1 MAETSSSRPRVR
13 AGLLAAVLLLV
24 VVMAA
29 AGGGWAVARGGLLGR
44 SAAATTTPEVPTGT
58 ATVARTDVVERQQVA
73 GTLGYG
79 DGVTV
84 VGQSVGGVG
93 SSGAGG
99 GGSGAGGGGQ
109 SQGGIVT
116 RVPAVGAVV
125 GRGQAVYEVD
135 GHPVP
140 LWYGTR
146 PAWRAFGFGMTDG
159 PDVRQ
164 LEANLVALG
173 FDPDR
178 AIIVDSHY
186 SWATAAAVK
195 RWQQASGRARTGAV
209 PLGQVVFL
217 PGPIRVATVT
227 ATVGAPREAGTAVL
241 SASSTRPLVTVALD
255 PALQQLVR
263 RGNRVQVT
271 LPDGKT
277 TGGTVW
283 TVSRVATQP
292 STGSGQNSSQEGQS
306 GNGSSNGTGSGQAT
320 VQVTIRLANP
330 RAARGLDQAPVQVA
344 ITTQAHKGVLAVPI
358 SALLAQPGGG
368 YAIQLV
374 AGSDRRRVP
383 VRTGLFDETA
393 GLVEVQGAGLA
404 EGATVQV
411 PAP

>member
-1 MAETSSSRPRVR
+1 VTGSRRRVR
-13 AGLLAAVLLLV
+13 AGLLAGSLV
-24 VVMAA
+24 VVVV
-29 AGGGWAVARGGLLGR
+29 AGGGWAVARGGLLGG

-58 ATVARTDVVERQQVA
+58 ATVARTEVVERQQVP

-79 DGVTV
+79 ESFTV
-84 VGQSVGGVG
+84 VSQAQ
-93 SSGAGG
+93 AGL
-99 GGSGAGGGGQ
+99 
-109 SQGGIVT
+109 VT
-116 RVPAVGAVV
+116 RLPAVGAVV
-125 GRGQAVYEVD
+125 GRGRALYEVD

-140 LWYGTR
+140 LWYGSR
-146 PAWRAFGFGMTDG
+146 PAWRAFQLGMPDG

-178 AIIVDSHY
+178 AITVDRHY

-217 PGPIRVATVT
+217 PGAIRVATVT
-227 ATVGAPREAGTAVL
+227 ATVGAPPPSGTAIL
-241 SASSTRPLVTVALD
+241 MATSTRPQVTVDLD
-255 PALQQLVR
+255 PAMQQLVR
-263 RGNRVQVT
+263 RGDRVEVT

-277 TGGTVW
+277 IRGTVR

-292 STGSGQNSSQEGQS
+292 SGDSSSSDSSSGSDGSGS
-306 GNGSSNGTGSGQAT
+306 GSGQAT
-320 VQVTIRLANP
+320 VQVTVRLANP

-344 ITTQAHKGVLAVPI
+344 ITTQAHRGVLAVPI
-358 SALLAQPGGG
+358 SALLAQAGGG
-368 YAIQLV
+368 YAV
-374 AGSDRRRVP
+374 EAVEGATRRRVV

-404 EGATVQV
+404 EGAAVEV

>member
-1 MAETSSSRPRVR
+1 MAETSSSRRRVR
-13 AGLLAAVLLLV
+13 AGLLAGMLVLV
-24 VVMAA
+24 V

-44 SAAATTTPEVPTGT
+44 SAAATPTPEVPTGT
-58 ATVARTDVVERQQVA
+58 AMVSRTEVVERQQVA

-79 DGVTV
+79 DSVTV
-84 VGQSVGGVG
+84 VGQTQGGGG

-109 SQGGIVT
+109 TQGGIVT
-116 RVPAVGAVV
+116 RVAAVGAVV
-125 GRGQAVYEVD
+125 GRGQALYEVD

-146 PAWRAFGFGMTDG
+146 PAWRAFQLGMTDG

-178 AIIVDSHY
+178 AITVDRHY
-186 SWATAAAVK
+186 SWATAAAVR
-195 RWQQASGRARTGAV
+195 RWQQASGRARTGTV
-209 PLGQVVFL
+209 PLGQVMFL

-227 ATVGAPREAGTAVL
+227 ATVGAPVPAGTAIL
-241 SASSTRPLVTVALD
+241 TASSTRPLVTVALD
-255 PALQQLVR
+255 PAMQQLVR
-263 RGNRVQVT
+263 RGDRVEVT

-277 TGGTVW
+277 TRGTVW

-292 STGSGQNSSQEGQS
+292 STGNGQNGSQEQGQS
-306 GNGSSNGTGSGQAT
+306 GNGSGNGSGQAT
-320 VQVTIRLANP
+320 VQVTIRLATP
-330 RAARGLDQAPVQVA
+330 RAAKGLDQAPVQVA
-344 ITTQAHKGVLAVPI
+344 ITTQAHNGVLAVPI

-368 YAIQLV
+368 YAVQLV
-374 AGSDRRRVP
+374 GGGDRRLVA

-393 GLVEVQGAGLA
+393 GLVEVAGAGLA
-404 EGATVQV
+404 EGATVEV

>member
-1 MAETSSSRPRVR
+1 
-13 AGLLAAVLLLV
+13 
-24 VVMAA
+24 
-29 AGGGWAVARGGLLGR
+29 VARGGLLGR
-44 SAAATTTPEVPTGT
+44 SAAATPTAEVPTGT

-79 DGVTV
+79 DSVTV
-84 VGQSVGGVG
+84 VGQSQDGGG

-99 GGSGAGGGGQ
+99 GGQAQ
-109 SQGGIVT
+109 DGIVT

-125 GRGQAVYEVD
+125 GRGQTLFEVD

-140 LWYGTR
+140 LWYGAR
-146 PAWRAFGFGMTDG
+146 PAWRAFGLGMTDG
-159 PDVRQ
+159 QDVRQ

-178 AIIVDSHY
+178 AITVDRHY

-227 ATVGAPREAGTAVL
+227 ATVGAPLPAGTAIL
-241 SASSTRPLVTVALD
+241 SATSTRPLVTVALD
-255 PALQQLVR
+255 PAMQQQVR
-263 RGNRVQVT
+263 RGARVEVT

-277 TGGTVW
+277 TRGTVAS
-283 TVSRVATQP
+283 VGRVATQS
-292 STGSGQNSSQEGQS
+292 STGSGQEGGQDPSQS
-306 GNGSSNGTGSGQAT
+306 GNSNSSGQAT
-320 VQVTIRLANP
+320 VQVTVRLANP
-330 RAARGLDQAPVQVA
+330 RAAGGLDQAPVQVA
-344 ITTQAHKGVLAVPI
+344 ITTQAAKGVLAVPI

-368 YAIQLV
+368 YAVQVLQGGSRRLV
-374 AGSDRRRVP
+374 A

-393 GLVEVQGAGLA
+393 GLVEVNGAGLA
-404 EGATVQV
+404 EGQRVEV
-411 PAP
+411 PAS